1 MYGLEK
7 EKIKKFDFDLEVEIR
22 KNPSRKKEIIS
33 NAKSKANE
41 IRNELKAKQR
51 PANFE
56 DLAHLLNG
64 YDALEK
70 VINKIK

>member
-7 EKIKKFDFDLEVEIR
+7 EKVKKFDFDLEVEIK
-22 KNPSRKKEIIS
+22 KNASRKKEIITK
-33 NAKSKANE
+33 AKTMANE
-41 IRNELKAKQR
+41 IKTELKGKQR

-56 DLAHLLNG
+56 ELAHLLNG